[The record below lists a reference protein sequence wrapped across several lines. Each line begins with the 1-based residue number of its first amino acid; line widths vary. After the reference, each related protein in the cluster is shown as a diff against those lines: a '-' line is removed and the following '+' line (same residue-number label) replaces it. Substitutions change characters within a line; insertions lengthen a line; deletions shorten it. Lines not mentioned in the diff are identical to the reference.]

1 LRSAIIVCLI
11 SALSCQAQQVSGPV
25 SGLQPPGG
33 LKIVVVQ
40 GEGAQNN
47 IRSRTATPLVV
58 EVRDDSDKPIEQ
70 AEVTFMLPS
79 YGPGGVFNGWMRNQ
93 LARTNAQGRAQS
105 QGFTPNEEEGR
116 FNIRV
121 TATSGTK
128 TTNAVIAQSNVAGG
142 RGEQLKSSRKKMWTI
157 VAVVGAAALIGGI
170 VAATRGG
177 DSSSGSAAVSV
188 PISITPGPITVGGPR

>member
-1 LRSAIIVCLI
+1 LRIGILVSLFV
-11 SALSCQAQQVSGPV
+11 ALSCQAQQVSGPV

-40 GEGAQNN
+40 GEGAQNS
-47 IRSRTATPLVV
+47 IHARTTAPLVV
-58 EVRDDSDKPIEQ
+58 EVRDDSDKPVEQ

-93 LARTNAQGRAQS
+93 LARTNAEGRAQS
-105 QGFTPNEEEGR
+105 QGFTPNEQEGR

-121 TATSGTK
+121 TATSGSK
-128 TTNAVIAQSNVAGG
+128 TSNATIAQSNIVNGG
-142 RGEQLKSSRKKMWTI
+142 DSKLRSDRKKLWTV
-157 VAVVGAAALIGGI
+157 VAVVGGAALIGGI

-177 DSSSGSAAVSV
+177 SSSGSAAVAV
-188 PISITPGPITVGGPR
+188 PIGITPGPITVGGPR